1 METEKT
7 GKTGKTENQKTF
19 SDLTLKSWF
28 MDKTNIKVGESFSKM
43 MSGESL
49 TLDVK
54 EILFGSPYKTWIVVI
69 TKDEKVYLLKSSRE
83 LK

>member
-1 METEKT
+1 METGKT

-19 SDLTLKSWF
+19 SDLTIKSWF
-28 MDKTNIKVGESFSKM
+28 KDGNNIKVGESFQKIVK
-43 MSGESL
+43 GECL
-49 TLDVK
+49 TLEVK
-54 EILFGSPYKTWIVVI
+54 EILYGDPSKTWIIVI